1 MEIDNGDSEQSSN
14 ENDEEIINDRTDDI
28 LDVSGEVIYIFTFM
42 FSNF

>member
-1 MEIDNGDSEQSSN
+1 MEIDNRDSEQSSN